1 MKTMIRFSFV
11 ALGAT
16 LAAISLLPV
25 QVAAQTN
32 VTITP
37 TTTAAMEA
45 TPITPMKAPS
55 KLDEIAQLTKAGV
68 GDTVI
73 LAYIKDSPTAY
84 SLNAEDIIR
93 LRDQGVS
100 PEITTALIQHGAEVR
115 QAAQE
120 AAKESQTQ
128 TAEVAAAPTYQT
140 QPVIEQPAPAS
151 VVYVA
156 APVRPVSTVSVHY
169 FGAPSYRYAPT
180 YYAPRYVSSPGYVSF
195 GSSYY
200 SPRASFSVGF
210 GGHGHYRGH
219 YSSARYCR

>member
-1 MKTMIRFSFV
+1 MKTTARFSFI

-16 LAAISLLPV
+16 LVAVWLLPV
-25 QVAAQTN
+25 RVAAQTN
-32 VTITP
+32 ATVASTST
-37 TTTAAMEA
+37 EA
-45 TPITPMKAPS
+45 TGAKPIASMKVPS

-84 SLNAEDIIR
+84 SLDAQDIIK

-120 AAKESQTQ
+120 AAKESQPQ
-128 TAEVAAAPTYQT
+128 TAEVAAAPTYQA
-140 QPVIEQPAPAS
+140 QQVMEQPAPAN

-156 APVRPVSTVSVHY
+156 APVRPASTVSVHY
-169 FGAPSYRYAPT
+169 FGAPSYHYTPT

-195 GSSYY
+195 GSSYRY
-200 SPRASFSVGF
+200 APRASFSIGF
-210 GGHGHYRGH
+210 GSHYRGH